1 MRYYDIDGMKL
12 PSVTSLL
19 PPPFLV
25 QWSANCA
32 VEHILNA
39 DLCLRHDDWVLLM
52 EEAKT
57 AWRVVSEKAKNIG
70 IEVHEH
76 ISTFLNTGKLV
87 ESEAPE
93 VANCM
98 KAFTQFLFDCDSY
111 KTISTEE
118 VVNTDRWA
126 GTRDVVMDIKWKGL
140 DDTFVIDW
148 KTSKSLYMDNR
159 IQVTAYASVG
169 GYRPA
174 LLRLDKEGK
183 GYEFKT
189 WSDKLSRKYMR
200 IFEAYV
206 KHYYD
211 LLEAKGGK

>member
-1 MRYYDIDGMKL
+1 MRFYEIEIDGKPAKL

-32 VEHILNA
+32 VEHILKYGEGSA
-39 DLCLRHDDWVLLM
+39 EVAR
-52 EEAKT
+52 T
-57 AWRVVSEKAKNIG
+57 AWKVVSEKAKNIG
-70 IEVHEH
+70 IEVHKN
-76 ISTFLNTGKLV
+76 I
-87 ESEAPE
+87 ESLLKDKILFTSETPE
-93 VANCM
+93 VNTCM
-98 KAFTQFLFDCDSY
+98 EAFEQFIKDCDGY
-111 KTISTEE
+111 RTISTEE

-126 GTRDVVMDIKWKGL
+126 GTRDWCVELVRDGVADKYCVDFKS
-140 DDTFVIDW
+140 
-148 KTSKSLYMDNR
+148 SKALYTDNR
-159 IQVTAYASVG
+159 IQVTAYASIG

-174 LLRLDKEGK
+174 LLRLDKEGG

-189 WSDKLSRKYMR
+189 WGDKLSRKYMR

-211 LLEAKGGK
+211 MVEAKGGK